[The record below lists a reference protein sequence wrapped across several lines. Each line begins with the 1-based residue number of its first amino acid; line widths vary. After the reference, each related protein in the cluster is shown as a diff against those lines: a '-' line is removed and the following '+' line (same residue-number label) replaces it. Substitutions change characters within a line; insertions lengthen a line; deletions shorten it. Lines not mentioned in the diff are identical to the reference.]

1 MTMPRRYEKIRIE
14 RDSEL
19 LWIVFNR
26 PDVYNAFDLGQWREV
41 TSALQEA
48 ENDAEVRAVA
58 LRGAGQSFSAGYDL
72 KAAIDHLADASPNM
86 WRDYIAIGNETCW
99 TVWNLKKPVIAA
111 VEGYCLGGAFE
122 LAMACDFVIASQDAV
137 FGEPEVRLSDAPPFL
152 ISPWVMGMRQ
162 TKDLLLTGDLI
173 PAEKAMAFGILTSLC
188 PREELDEQV
197 RRLARKLAGF
207 AVETWHLNKA
217 AINRNYELMGFH
229 AAIDM
234 GAEAFVTT
242 NTTINDLKREF
253 LDRSQRGGLGAAL
266 AWVRQRYEGDEQSAS
281 DTNRSRAE

>member
-1 MTMPRRYEKIRIE
+1 MPGRYEKIRIE

-19 LWIVFNR
+19 LWVMFNR

-41 TSALQEA
+41 TAALQEA
-48 ENDAEVRAVA
+48 ENDVEVRAVA
-58 LRGAGQSFSAGYDL
+58 LRGAGQNFSAGYDL

-86 WRDYIAIGNETCW
+86 WRDYIAVGNETCW

-137 FGEPEVRLSDAPPFL
+137 FGEPEIRLSDAPPFL

-162 TKDLLLTGDLI
+162 AKDLLLTGDLI

-188 PREELDEQV
+188 PQEELDEQV
-197 RRLARKLAGF
+197 RRLAGKLAGF

-217 AINRNYELMGFH
+217 AINRSYELMGFH
-229 AAIDM
+229 TAIDM
-234 GAEAFVTT
+234 GAEAFATT

-253 LDRSQRGGLGAAL
+253 LERFQRDGLGAAL
-266 AWVRQRYEGDEQSAS
+266 AWARRRYEGDDPSAG

>member
-1 MTMPRRYEKIRIE
+1 MPRRYEKIRIE

-234 GAEAFVTT
+234 GTEAFVTT

-281 DTNRSRAE
+281 DTNQSRAE